1 MLIIQKVRNEAKRV
15 CARAESFLENAIFQV
30 CVASNSFRFV
40 LGCVVF
46 GNLSRYS
53 YDVTTTLTTTLTT
66 MTVRIYEIVI
76 FCAVFAVT

>member
-53 YDVTTTLTTTLTT
+53 YDVTTTLTTT
-66 MTVRIYEIVI
+66 TVRIYEIVI